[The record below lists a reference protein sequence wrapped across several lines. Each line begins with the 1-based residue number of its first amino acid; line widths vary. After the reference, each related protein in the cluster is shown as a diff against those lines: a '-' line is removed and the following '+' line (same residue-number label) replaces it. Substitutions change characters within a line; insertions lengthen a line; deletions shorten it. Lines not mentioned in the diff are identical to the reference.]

1 MTQLTDRFT
10 LESQIMNCWNV
21 VEDLKMLADRFEGSP
36 ENMQALVR
44 IYQLKFEA
52 LFDTFEQLIA
62 EGKVT

>member
-1 MTQLTDRFT
+1 MTQQIDRFT

-21 VEDLKMLADRFEGSP
+21 VEDLKMLEHRNEGSV
-36 ENMQALVR
+36 ENMQALGR

-62 EGKVT
+62 KGKVT